1 MSTKNEKIIILGGS
15 GSGKDYLMR
24 KLIQKGLRGCVKMTT
39 RPARKYEV
47 QGVSYN
53 FVNNQQFTQLIK
65 EDKFLSYQSF
75 NVTPDDRQPETWYYG
90 LTHEEFNQ
98 SQVFV
103 MTPSEFT
110 SLSPQ
115 NRKDCFVV
123 YLDIDR
129 NIRESRL
136 IKREDQNDSVRR
148 RLDADEKD
156 FLELKDYDLRI
167 RDHDFTAEDIWDLMD

>member
-1 MSTKNEKIIILGGS
+1 MKKSEKIILLGKS
-15 GSGKDYLMR
+15 GVGKDYLMR

-39 RPARKYEV
+39 RPARKHEV

-53 FVNNQQFTQLIK
+53 FVNEQQFAQSIK
-65 EDKFLSYQSF
+65 EDKFLTYQSF
-75 NVTPDDRQPETWYYG
+75 NVTPDNREAKTWYYG

-98 SQVFV
+98 SQVFI
-103 MTPSEFT
+103 MTPAEFST
-110 SLSPQ
+110 LSTR

-129 NIRESRL
+129 SIRESRL

-148 RLDADEKD
+148 RLDADEID
-156 FLELKDYDLRI
+156 FIDFKDYDLRI
-167 RDHDFTAEDIWDLMD
+167 RDHDFTVEDIWDLMD

>member
-1 MSTKNEKIIILGGS
+1 MKKSEKIILLGKS
-15 GSGKDYLMR
+15 GVGKDYLMR

-39 RPARKYEV
+39 RPARKHEV

-53 FVNNQQFTQLIK
+53 FVNEQQFTQSIK
-65 EDKFLSYQSF
+65 EDKFLTYQSF
-75 NVTPDDRQPETWYYG
+75 NVTPDNREAKTWYYG

-98 SQVFV
+98 SQVFI
-103 MTPSEFT
+103 MTPAEFST
-110 SLSPQ
+110 LSAG

-129 NIRESRL
+129 SIRESRL

-148 RLDADEKD
+148 RLDADEID
-156 FLELKDYDLRI
+156 FIDFKDYDLRI
-167 RDHDFTAEDIWDLMD
+167 RDHDFTVEDIWDLMD